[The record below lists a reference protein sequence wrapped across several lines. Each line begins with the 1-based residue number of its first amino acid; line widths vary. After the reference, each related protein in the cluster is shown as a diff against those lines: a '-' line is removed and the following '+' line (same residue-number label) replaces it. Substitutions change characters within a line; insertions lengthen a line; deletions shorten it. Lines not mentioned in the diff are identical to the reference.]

1 MPITKYFCRIKP
13 EEMPPK
19 DNPQPNPDPKK
30 TAGGK
35 EEAPEKKSPS
45 STRIPK
51 QRHPWLRTAVSR
63 GWMTWITPG
72 ETLVGRESGHAK

>member
-19 DNPQPNPDPKK
+19 DNTQPPPDPKK

-35 EEAPEKKSPS
+35 EEEPEEKEKDPQCKGEAPSAENS
-45 STRIPK
+45 SQQGVEDMDHTG
-51 QRHPWLRTAVSR
+51 Q
-63 GWMTWITPG
+63 G
-72 ETLVGRESGHAK
+72 EALVGRESGHAK